1 MGQTLRDWYRYL
13 EQQMHVSLRE
23 DQQHAAPAGSA
34 RAAAASFSSAAHDEG
49 PPGNGSKAS
58 GPGALGTGPPPPA
71 AEEPRPQEAAAGLR
85 AAPRDA
91 GLGGGALDAVEER
104 PLPVGLGEL
113 GRRRGGR
120 RPMTETREEIIRR
133 LLDPELTLHE
143 AAAILNLSK
152 ATVRR
157 YTDQGRLMCFRTR
170 GGQRR
175 FRLSA
180 LLAFLDRQAAGQGH
194 VEAGDA

>member
-13 EQQMHVSLRE
+13 ERQMHVSFPE
-23 DQQHAAPAGSA
+23 EQF
-34 RAAAASFSSAAHDEG
+34 AASPGPGGRPPNSALL
-49 PPGNGSKAS
+49 PAS
-58 GPGALGTGPPPPA
+58 GADPPLTPRFDARHEGGRTDGSQRSEAPPTLHGAPGSPG
-71 AEEPRPQEAAAGLR
+71 
-85 AAPRDA
+85 RDSSLTDSYP
-91 GLGGGALDAVEER
+91 GQ
-104 PLPVGLGEL
+104 
-113 GRRRGGR
+113 RRRGGR

-143 AAAILNLSK
+143 AAAVLNLSK

-157 YTDQGRLMCFRTR
+157 YTDQGRLACLRTG

-180 LLAFLDRQAAGQGH
+180 LLVFLDRQATERAAGT
-194 VEAGDA
+194 ERADA

>member
-13 EQQMHVSLRE
+13 EQQMHVSLSAGASGHQE
-23 DQQHAAPAGSA
+23 APADSGGGS
-34 RAAAASFSSAAHDEG
+34 G
-49 PPGNGSKAS
+49 PPQEGDSPPIGSPGSRERLPSRTNGRRAPPSAS
-58 GPGALGTGPPPPA
+58 TPSGV
-71 AEEPRPQEAAAGLR
+71 PQE
-85 AAPRDA
+85 
-91 GLGGGALDAVEER
+91 
-104 PLPVGLGEL
+104 
-113 GRRRGGR
+113 RRRGGR
-120 RPMTETREEIIRR
+120 RPLTETREEIIRR

-157 YTDQGRLMCFRTR
+157 YTDQGKLACTRTP

-180 LLAFLDRQAAGQGH
+180 LLEFLDRQAARQ
-194 VEAGDA
+194 EDR